1 MAEPDGVALVRNLSR
16 VRVLAGTPE
25 VAVVDTDGKLTVY
38 GYADGDLR
46 PVGMTVTPGPAGIV
60 AVLPDG
66 GTALAGDGNLWDLTD
81 RWIPTRLAVPGVEGA
96 AAAAEV
102 RFVGDSRVLAVARRD
117 GEVDLLDLADPRG
130 HAAVRRVVPVHIGGA
145 APLPAVAL
153 SPNGDRLAAARVEG
167 GAVSVTVADLH
178 DPSRAARLPASVPAS
193 ATRTPDSGDLMYGP
207 GVALAF
213 TPAGLLAV
221 RSGRN
226 SPAGPG
232 SLTMW
237 DVTDMARPRALGPPV
252 PSDGLMSASRDGDL
266 AIRFAGAPGRLQV
279 VDVAAAGGP
288 APARTTGA
296 VLGSGGDPARGP
308 LSGRPDA
315 GHARRRPVGPR
326 HAERAAAARAR
337 RPSAL
342 SRTRSR
348 PTVERLPP
356 PPPAGPATE
365 GGAAPRRSC
374 SCGTSPTGIC
384 RGSCRPRPYRARPT
398 DPPRLVARRR

>member
-1 MAEPDGVALVRNLSR
+1 MV
-16 VRVLAGTPE
+16 
-25 VAVVDTDGKLTVY
+25 
-38 GYADGDLR
+38 
-46 PVGMTVTPGPAGIV
+46 PA
-60 AVLPDG
+60 
-66 GTALAGDGNLWDLTD
+66 
-81 RWIPTRLAVPGVEGA
+81 
-96 AAAAEV
+96 
-102 RFVGDSRVLAVARRD
+102 
-117 GEVDLLDLADPRG
+117 
-130 HAAVRRVVPVHIGGA
+130 HIGGA

-288 APARTTGA
+288 APLGPQVPFSDRVAIPHAGLSPDGRTLAMPDGVLWDLGTPSAPRQLGTATFGADRVRVLARRSHPCRRRRPRDPLPRAERASSELQLWDVADRDLPRQLSSVTVPSEAAGSARGWWHYDDDDLGPVFAADGA
-296 VLGSGGDPARGP
+296 VLATTDAGVVGAWDIGKLIAVRADPRLPRARWRYAGSTWSRVGP
-308 LSGRPDA
+308 LRRWRGVR
-315 GHARRRPVGPR
+315 GHVRGV
-326 HAERAAAARAR
+326 
-337 RPSAL
+337 
-342 SRTRSR
+342 T
-348 PTVERLPP
+348 
-356 PPPAGPATE
+356 
-365 GGAAPRRSC
+365 
-374 SCGTSPTGIC
+374 CG
-384 RGSCRPRPYRARPT
+384 
-398 DPPRLVARRR
+398 